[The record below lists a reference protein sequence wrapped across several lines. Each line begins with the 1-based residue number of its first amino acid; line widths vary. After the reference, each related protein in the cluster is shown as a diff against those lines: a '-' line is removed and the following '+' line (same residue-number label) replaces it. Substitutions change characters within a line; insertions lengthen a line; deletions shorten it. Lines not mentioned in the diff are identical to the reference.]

1 MKHVVRNAGRTAV
14 GLGIVGVTV
23 AMAAAPAYAATGSL
37 SVSPNGTVTSASNI
51 SISGHYDNRTS
62 MGSVALKLT
71 IDRPDGSTYTL
82 WSGSGAALSSGSTP
96 TQSFDTQNAP
106 WSSQPAVNGSYTVNF
121 AVGSSSA
128 SPVSVTLRIPAAPVT
143 NFAASA
149 SSTVAHFSWSANSE
163 PDIAGYDIVDVTG
176 GTRRDL
182 TPGGVDNSVC
192 SQGNCSVDVDF
203 GSSASGTTRNFV
215 IDALRWTSPSQS
227 STIASPD
234 APASVS
240 FPAAST
246 PTPDGATGG
255 AGGGTTSTSGGTV
268 GGSSGSTSGTSSGA
282 TTAGGRVSGSSKAP
296 GTFSSGHASATLRAY
311 LPASSAGAAPN
322 LPSVVTEVKPLPEG
336 TYKPT
341 LAYPDQIQSQAVQHR
356 ADGPIAT
363 VGTDLVH
370 VLNVQELWKSL
381 AAAAVVL
388 LVAAHLR
395 AWLRAADALD
405 R

>member
-1 MKHVVRNAGRTAV
+1 MKRVLRNSGRTAL

-23 AMAAAPAYAATGSL
+23 AMAAAPAYAASGSL
-37 SVSPNGTVTSASNI
+37 TVSPNGTVSSATKI

-71 IDRPDGSTYTL
+71 IDRPGGGTYTL
-82 WSGSGAALSSGSTP
+82 WSGSGGGLSAGNTP

-106 WSSQPAVNGSYTVNF
+106 WSSQPAANGTYTVNF
-121 AVGSSSA
+121 SVGSSTA
-128 SPVSVTLRIPAAPVT
+128 SPVSVTLRVPAAAVT
-143 NFAASA
+143 NFAGTASG
-149 SSTVAHFSWSANSE
+149 TVAHFSWSADTE
-163 PDIAGYDIVDVTG
+163 PDIAGYDIVDVTDG
-176 GTRRDL
+176 SRRDL
-182 TPGGVDNSVC
+182 TPGGIDNSVC
-192 SQGNCSVDVDF
+192 SQGSCGVDVDF
-203 GSSASGTTRNFV
+203 GSSASGTSRNFV
-215 IDALRWTSPSQS
+215 VDALRWTSPAQS
-227 STIASPD
+227 NTIASQD
-234 APASVS
+234 APASVT

-246 PTPDGATGG
+246 PTPDGASGGANGGSVGGGVTGG
-255 AGGGTTSTSGGTV
+255 SGGST
-268 GGSSGSTSGTSSGA
+268 GGGTSSG
-282 TTAGGRVSGSSKAP
+282 TTTSGGRVSGSSKGP
-296 GTFSSGHASATLRAY
+296 GAINSGHASAALRAY
-311 LPASSAGAAPN
+311 LPASSAGAAPD

-356 ADGPIAT
+356 ANGPIAT

-381 AAAAVVL
+381 AAAAIVL
-388 LVAAHLR
+388 LIAAHLR